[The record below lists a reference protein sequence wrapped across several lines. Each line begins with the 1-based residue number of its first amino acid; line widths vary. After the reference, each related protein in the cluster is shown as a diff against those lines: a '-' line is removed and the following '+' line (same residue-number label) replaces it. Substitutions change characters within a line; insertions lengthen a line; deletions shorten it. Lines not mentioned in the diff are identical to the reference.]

1 MFNSVNCGG
10 LHKMETIGDR
20 IKIVRKDECFMTQAE
35 FAEVLGVTNAHIS
48 KIEKGITM
56 PSEALTK
63 LIYKSFDIS
72 EYWLKDGIKPIYTEQ
87 LEDESD
93 KNLTFAIRENNK
105 LINNE
110 DPLIRLT
117 ASKLQTLFA
126 NITNTDKICQ
136 ENKLSYLRTLL
147 HLFRYI
153 NDTIETFKQCSENKE
168 IELTDKDIDNL
179 LLFNMKSI
187 ELEFRELAEFWSE
200 V

>member
-1 MFNSVNCGG
+1 
-10 LHKMETIGDR
+10 METIGDR

-63 LIYKSFDIS
+63 LICKSFDIS